1 MEIVVIC
8 SSHFNNPL
16 ESDLVPGV
24 GTFVACLV
32 LPLEWGILIGVGLNV
47 IFILYH
53 AARPKLTTELL
64 TTQSGVEYLMITPD
78 RCLIFPSVDYVR
90 NLVNKQSIRQNV
102 PVVIDASHVC
112 RADFT
117 TATVIDSLISDF
129 NQRGQLLFFYNLK
142 PSICS
147 IFEHVSAAQFVVYY
161 QEQQLDELLKERNY
175 VQKRLET
182 A

>member
-1 MEIVVIC
+1 MQ
-8 SSHFNNPL
+8 SA

-64 TTQSGVEYLMITPD
+64 TTQAGVEYSMITPD

-90 NLVNKQSIRQNV
+90 NLVNKQSMRQNV
-102 PVVIDASHVC
+102 PVVIDASHVYG
-112 RADFT
+112 ADFT

-142 PSICS
+142 PSICA
-147 IFEHVSAAQFVVYY
+147 IFEQVSAAQFVVYY
-161 QEQQLDELLKERNY
+161 QEQQLDDLLKERNY

>member
-53 AARPKLTTELL
+53 AN
-64 TTQSGVEYLMITPD
+64 SFSNFGY
-78 RCLIFPSVDYVR
+78 
-90 NLVNKQSIRQNV
+90 
-102 PVVIDASHVC
+102 
-112 RADFT
+112 
-117 TATVIDSLISDF
+117 
-129 NQRGQLLFFYNLK
+129 
-142 PSICS
+142 
-147 IFEHVSAAQFVVYY
+147 
-161 QEQQLDELLKERNY
+161 
-175 VQKRLET
+175 
-182 A
+182 